1 MAARFAALTCILMR
15 LAVIALLA
23 PVTLTAQTLVSTT
36 PGNRTGIL
44 EEFTAV
50 NCPICPQGHT
60 IAANLLAANPAD
72 FIVVGVHGGGL
83 SVPSGNQPDFRTSWG
98 TSLWSHFGVN
108 AQPLGMMNRTPFN
121 GQLILGRSV
130 WSNAL
135 NATLATPAPVNI
147 GAATQFDEGT
157 RTLTVDV
164 EVYYTA
170 TGGGGNDHLSVLLTE
185 SDIIGFQASG
195 GTNYAHQHVLR
206 SFLSPLWGDELM
218 NNTAGALEQRSY
230 TFTVPTN
237 WNINN
242 CDVVAFVGE
251 FQGEVHNA
259 VEVGANNMA
268 TGLQDDAD
276 MTALLVYPQPATDRL
291 HVAFNST
298 EPIAYTISDLH
309 GRVVVAANVTQ
320 AGSAVGIDVSA
331 LPEGI
336 YILRSQDHA
345 QRFVVAR

>member
-121 GQLILGRSV
+121 GQLVLGRSV

-206 SFLSPLWGDELM
+206 TFLSPLWGDELM

-291 HVAFNST
+291 HAFNST